1 MELGFSHEMTPHL
14 TLLRSQFTSYKL
26 KQASALRSIYSWR
39 LFELL
44 MQFKTTGVLH
54 ISIDD
59 FFLAMEP
66 PEAYRSNFKDL
77 RKRIIE
83 PAVAELREKDGME
96 VEWTP
101 KKQGG
106 RKITALEFIFKK
118 QPRPVALPEA
128 DLLKKKNRKPKVK
141 TINGVTIADI
151 EKYAIPGESYEAAAT
166 RIAHKLTLG
175 ELA

>member
-1 MELGFSHEMTPHL
+1 
-14 TLLRSQFTSYKL
+14 
-26 KQASALRSIYSWR
+26 
-39 LFELL
+39 
-44 MQFKTTGVLH
+44 
-54 ISIDD
+54 
-59 FFLAMEP
+59 
-66 PEAYRSNFKDL
+66 
-77 RKRIIE
+77 
-83 PAVAELREKDGME
+83 ME

-128 DLLKKKNRKPKVK
+128 DLLQKKNRKPKVK

-151 EKYAIPGESYEAAAT
+151 EKYAIPGESYEAAAI
-166 RIAHKLTLG
+166 RIARKLTLG